1 MIEEDAPKMSIAARA
16 MALFQRFGLR
26 ACTMDDVSR
35 ELAISKKTLY
45 KFFTNKADLVDG
57 SVRAFFSQQMAS
69 MERVTAESE
78 NALDEL
84 FRQHQ
89 QVMEIVAGNGPSMLF
104 GMKKYYPETY
114 AWLMEQRKQM
124 VLERTRANLKRGME
138 EGIYRTDIQ
147 PDYAVWYHYAQMV
160 ALTEIDWFP
169 AELLKDRSFYHYGL
183 RSFLLSIVNDKGLD
197 YMAHHPLA
205 QIKSN

>member
-1 MIEEDAPKMSIAARA
+1 MEEAPKLSIAERA

-45 KFFTNKADLVDG
+45 KFFTNKAELVDG
-57 SVRAFFSQQMAS
+57 SIRSFFERQMAK
-69 MERVTAESE
+69 MEQVSAESE

-104 GMKKYYPETY
+104 AMKKYYPETY
-114 AWLMEQRKQM
+114 GWLMERRKQM
-124 VLERTRANLKRGME
+124 VLERTRANLERGMK
-138 EGIYRTDIQ
+138 EGLYRTDLVSE
-147 PDYAVWYHYAQMV
+147 YAVWYHYAQMV

-169 AELLKDRSFYHYGL
+169 EHLLKDRHFYHYGL
-183 RSFLLSIVNDKGLD
+183 RSFMLSIVNEKGLA
-197 YMAHHPLA
+197 YMAQHPLTEL
-205 QIKSN
+205 KLN